1 MLQNKPREECNEVSF
16 KVLTKEKVQN
26 CNSVDVASADRNPNK
41 VYLGTTEGDFKE
53 HFYNHRMSFNN
64 EGHSTDRT
72 LFLCLR
78 NNEEIQDNGIT
89 EVAQNQICI
98 SLLKHFLEM
107 YIASGRKFGNS

>member
-53 HFYNHRMSFNN
+53 HFFNHRMSFNN
-64 EGHSTDRT
+64 EGHSTDKA
-72 LFLCLR
+72 FSKYVW
-78 NNEEIQDNGIT
+78 EIR
-89 EVAQNQICI
+89 E
-98 SLLKHFLEM
+98 
-107 YIASGRKFGNS
+107 KF